1 MAGYANFESKNKKH
15 IVDRTDIY
23 EPDFLANVNSLTEEQ
38 GSVIEKNLDRF
49 EEFKQWS
56 LWYPDLFLDLNKPPS
71 GGWHIDF
78 DQRILLRVM
87 FRYFSTYGV
96 FPRGYG
102 KTTWE
107 VAGLMLMCIFFPD
120 IEISITAQTKENSMK
135 FIRDKYND
143 IKKHYPFI
151 ENEISKVSF
160 NKDTAELHF
169 RSGAKLDNLANSD
182 SAKGMRRHRIVI
194 EESAL
199 LNNEIFED
207 ALAPVADTQRRTVG
221 KEAVVNPEELN
232 GMISFFTTAGWR
244 GSHEFNRIK
253 QMTFDMANNNGVFV
267 IGADWRLALNFN
279 RGLTK
284 SQIMNRKDTMSE
296 ISFAQNYGSK
306 WVGSTDKALINIES
320 VINARLIEHP
330 EIEPEKDA
338 DYYLAID
345 VARSPTTNANQGSIM
360 VLKGRKDSHDNT
372 TGIDLVNIIKLPNTD
387 RSSIQA
393 LKIKK
398 IWYLFD
404 AKMVIVDENGVG
416 QGIKDSLMEET
427 FDPDIGEN
435 YPAFEPINI
444 PEEELEI
451 ENKVACMYAM
461 KSSRAES
468 SNTDIIL
475 AFLNVFAEKRVRLLI
490 KDDAIRVGNESEFLA
505 DVLPHVETD
514 LLVEEIS
521 NLKLDTEGKV
531 LKVDQVS
538 KKVNKD
544 RFMALAYGLWYIY
557 TQVIKKDHNGTK
569 KDNNSKLYASLFN

>member
-1 MAGYANFESKNKKH
+1 MAGYSNYESKNKKH
-15 IVDRTDIY
+15 TVDRTDIY
-23 EPDFLANVNSLTEEQ
+23 EPEFLAAVNPMTDEQ
-38 GSVIEKNLDRF
+38 GTVIEKNLERF
-49 EEFKQWS
+49 LEFKQWAM
-56 LWYPDLFLDLNKPPS
+56 WYPDLFLDMNKPQS
-71 GGWHIDF
+71 GGWPIDF
-78 DQRILLRVM
+78 DQRVLLRVM
-87 FRYFSTYGV
+87 FRYFSAYGV

-107 VAGLMLMCIFFPD
+107 VAGLMLMCLYYPD

-143 IKKHYPFI
+143 IKKHYPFFD
-151 ENEISKVSF
+151 NEITKVSF
-160 NKDTAELHF
+160 NKDTAEIYF

-199 LNNEIFED
+199 LNNEVFED

-221 KEAVVNPEELN
+221 KEAMVNPEELN

-253 QMTFDMANNNGVFV
+253 SMTFDMANNRGTFV

-284 SQIMNRKDTMSE
+284 SQIMSRKDTMSE

-320 VINARLIEHP
+320 VINARMIEHP
-330 EIEPEKDA
+330 EIEPDKHS

-360 VLKGRKDSHDNT
+360 VLKSRKDSSENT
-372 TGIDLVNIIKLPNTD
+372 VGLDLVNIIKLPNTD

-393 LKIKK
+393 LKIKRT
-398 IWYLFD
+398 WHLFN
-404 AKMVIVDENGVG
+404 AKVVIIDENGVG

-427 FDPDIGEN
+427 FDPEIGEN
-435 YPAFEPINI
+435 YPAFEPMNI
-444 PEEELEI
+444 PEEELDI
-451 ENKVACMYAM
+451 ENKVDCMYAI
-461 KSSRAES
+461 KTSRS
-468 SNTDIIL
+468 DVSNTDVIL
-475 AFLNVFAEKRVRLLI
+475 AFLNMFAEKRVRLLI
-490 KDDAIRVGNESEFLA
+490 KDDSIRIGNETDFLES
-505 DVLPHVETD
+505 VLPHVETD

-521 NLKLDTEGKV
+521 NLKLDTESKV
-531 LKVDQVS
+531 LKVEQVS

-544 RFMALAYGLWYIY
+544 RFMALAYGLWYVY
-557 TQVIKKDHNGTK
+557 NKVIKPDANGNKEKKKVGYTK
-569 KDNNSKLYASLFN
+569 LFN